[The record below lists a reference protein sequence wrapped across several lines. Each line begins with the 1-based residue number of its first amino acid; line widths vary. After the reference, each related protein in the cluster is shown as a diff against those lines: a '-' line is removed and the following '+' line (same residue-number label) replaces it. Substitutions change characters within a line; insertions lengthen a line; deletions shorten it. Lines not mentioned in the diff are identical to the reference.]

1 MPEGTT
7 NRLQLVLAST
17 LESVNRVEETA
28 LAFAVGAGFD
38 QDTASNVAMVA
49 REAAV
54 NAVVHGN
61 RYSAEKQVTS
71 CFERA
76 ADAVRISVADE
87 GEGMDA
93 EAIPDPLA
101 PENLL
106 RASGRGVFLM
116 RSFMDEVLFER
127 LSPGMKVTLVK
138 RRSTTNSHPMSREK
152 GEQR

>member
-1 MPEGTT
+1 MPEETT

-28 LAFAVGAGFD
+28 LAFAIGAGFD
-38 QDTASNVAMVA
+38 EDTASNVAMVA

-61 RYSAEKQVTS
+61 RYSAKKQVTA

-87 GEGMDA
+87 GGGMDA
-93 EAIPDPLA
+93 DAIPDPLA

-116 RSFMDEVLFER
+116 RSFMDQVLFER
-127 LSPGMKVTLVK
+127 AVAG
-138 RRSTTNSHPMSREK
+138 HE
-152 GEQR
+152 GDAD